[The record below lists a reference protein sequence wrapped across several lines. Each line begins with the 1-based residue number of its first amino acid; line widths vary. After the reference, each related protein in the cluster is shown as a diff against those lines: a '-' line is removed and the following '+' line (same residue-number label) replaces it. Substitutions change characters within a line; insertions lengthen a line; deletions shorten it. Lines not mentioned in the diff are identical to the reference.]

1 MKSILLTLLEK
12 NASGEG
18 LTAEEKEAA
27 RLLISKAKP
36 TNEPCW
42 LCNTCGS
49 DIDNNTIYD
58 LDICRGHAYYA
69 LAQESR
75 K

>member
-1 MKSILLTLLEK
+1 MKSILQILLEK
-12 NASGEG
+12 NASSEG
-18 LTAEEKEAA
+18 LTAEEKKAA
-27 RLLISKAKP
+27 RLLIAKAKP
-36 TNEPCW
+36 TNESCW
-42 LCNTCGS
+42 LCNTCGD

-58 LDICRGHAYYA
+58 LDICRGHAYDA